1 MEMGLCSESCDFT
14 IRGVQLT
21 DKAFFW
27 LISRNTAFCFLFWLL
42 LKYAREVFSLATK
55 RSTPDLILII
65 TTLTLLAIGLIMVY
79 SASAVWADYKFQDTF
94 FFAKRQ
100 LLFAGLGVVAMFFI
114 MNVDY
119 WTWRTWAKLIIIVC
133 FILLIAVLIPG
144 IGMERNGSRSWIG
157 VGAFSVQPSEFMK
170 IAMIAFLAKYLSE
183 NQKKITSFKKGL
195 VPSLGLVFLAFGMI
209 MMQPDLGTG
218 TVMVGTCI
226 VMIYVAGAKISHFV
240 GLGLV
245 GVAGFVVLVLSAP
258 YRIKRITSFL
268 DPWEDPLNSG
278 FQIIQSLYAIGPG
291 GLLGLGLGQSRQKFF
306 YLPEPQTDFIFAIL
320 AEELGF
326 IGGSFVVLLFALLL
340 WRGIRIALGAP
351 DLYGSFL
358 AVGIIAMV
366 AIQVIINVGVVT
378 GLMPVTGITL
388 PFLSYGGSSLTLML
402 MAVGIL
408 LNISRYA
415 KY

>member
-1 MEMGLCSESCDFT
+1 
-14 IRGVQLT
+14 
-21 DKAFFW
+21 
-27 LISRNTAFCFLFWLL
+27 
-42 LKYAREVFSLATK
+42 VFSLPAKKT
-55 RSTPDLILII
+55 TPDFILMIV
-65 TTLTLLAIGLIMVY
+65 TLMLLAVGLTMVY
-79 SASAVWADYKFQDTF
+79 SASAIWADYKFADSF

-100 LLFAGLGVVAMFFI
+100 MLFAGVGIIAMFFI

-119 WTWRTWAKLIIIVC
+119 WTWRTWAKVLIIIC
-133 FILLIAVLIPG
+133 FVLLLLVLIPG
-144 IGMERNGSRSWIG
+144 VGNVRNGSRSWIG
-157 VGAFSVQPSEFMK
+157 VGAFSIQPSEFMK
-170 IAMIAFLAKYLSE
+170 LAMIVFMAKFLSE
-183 NQKKITSFKKGL
+183 KQKLITSFRKGL
-195 VPSLGLVFLAFGMI
+195 LPSLGLVFLAFGLI
-209 MMQPDLGTG
+209 MLQPDLGTG
-218 TVMVGTCI
+218 TVMVGTCV
-226 VMIYVAGAKISHFV
+226 VMIFIAGARISHFAWFAV
-240 GLGLV
+240 AGL
-245 GVAGFVVLVLSAP
+245 AGFVALVLSAP

-268 DPWEDPLNSG
+268 DPWEDPLGSG

-291 GLLGLGLGQSRQKFF
+291 GLFGLGLGQSRQKFF

-326 IGGSFVVLLFALLL
+326 IGGSFVILLFALLL

-366 AIQVIINVGVVT
+366 AIQVMINIGVVT

-402 MAVGIL
+402 MAIGVL

-415 KY
+415 RY

>member
-1 MEMGLCSESCDFT
+1 
-14 IRGVQLT
+14 LT
-21 DKAFFW
+21 A
-27 LISRNTAFCFLFWLL
+27 
-42 LKYAREVFSLATK
+42 K
-55 RSTPDLILII
+55 RSAPDFILVI
-65 TTLTLLAIGLIMVY
+65 LTLLLLTIGLIMVY
-79 SASAVWADYKFQDTF
+79 SASAVWATYKFDDSF

-100 LLFAGLGVVAMFFI
+100 LLFAGVGVIAMFFL

-119 WTWRTWAKLIIIVC
+119 WTWRTWAKMLIIVC
-133 FILLIAVLIPG
+133 FVLLLAVLVPG

-157 VGAFSVQPSEFMK
+157 VGAFSIQPSEFMK
-170 IAMIAFLAKYLSE
+170 LAMIAFLAKFLSE

-195 VPSLGLVFLAFGMI
+195 FPSLGFVFMAFALI
-209 MMQPDLGTG
+209 MLQPDLGTG

-226 VMIYVAGAKISHFV
+226 VMIFVAGARIGHFAV
-240 GLGLV
+240 LGLL
-245 GVAGFVVLVLSAP
+245 GVAGFIALVLSAP

-268 DPWEDPLNSG
+268 NPWEDPLGSG

-291 GLLGLGLGQSRQKFF
+291 GLFGLGLGQSRQKFF

-326 IGGSFVVLLFALLL
+326 IGGSLIILLFGLLL
-340 WRGIRIALGAP
+340 WRGVRIALGAP

-358 AVGIIAMV
+358 AIGIITMV
-366 AIQVIINVGVVT
+366 AIQVMINVGVVT

-402 MAVGIL
+402 MAVGVL

-415 KY
+415 RY

>member
-1 MEMGLCSESCDFT
+1 
-14 IRGVQLT
+14 
-21 DKAFFW
+21 
-27 LISRNTAFCFLFWLL
+27 
-42 LKYAREVFSLATK
+42 
-55 RSTPDLILII
+55 
-65 TTLTLLAIGLIMVY
+65 MVY
-79 SASAVWADYKFQDTF
+79 SASAVWAAYKFDDSF

-100 LLFAGLGVVAMFFI
+100 LLFAGLGIIAMFFI

-119 WTWRTWAKLIIIVC
+119 WTWRTWAKVLLIIC
-133 FILLIAVLIPG
+133 FILLVAVLIPG
-144 IGMERNGSRSWIG
+144 VGMVRNGSRSWIG
-157 VGAFSVQPSEFMK
+157 VGAFSIQPSEFMK
-170 IAMIAFLAKYLSE
+170 LAMIAFLAKFLSE
-183 NQKKITSFKKGL
+183 NQKKITSLKKGL
-195 VPSLGLVFLAFGMI
+195 VPTLSLVFFAFGII
-209 MMQPDLGTG
+209 MLQPDLGTG

-226 VMIYVAGAKISHFV
+226 AMIFIAGARISHFV
-240 GLGLV
+240 GLGIIGLV
-245 GVAGFVVLVLSAP
+245 GFAGLILSAP

-268 DPWEDPLNSG
+268 NPWEDPLGSG

-291 GLLGLGLGQSRQKFF
+291 GLFGLGLGQSRQKFF

-326 IGGSFVVLLFALLL
+326 IGGTLILLLFSLLL

-358 AVGIIAMV
+358 AVGIIAMI
-366 AIQVIINVGVVT
+366 AIQVMINIGVVT

-402 MAVGIL
+402 MAIGVL

-415 KY
+415 RY